1 MKENPM
7 TLQQLRY
14 VIAIVQAGSFNMAAR
29 QLFISQPSLSKSMA
43 ELEKEMGIALFQR
56 TSRGALLTEEGVK
69 FLSYARQMVEQAD
82 LLENAYKKGP
92 PLKRVFAISSQHYA
106 FVVNAFVALVK
117 EYGREK

>member
-56 TSRGALLTEEGVK
+56 TSRGALLT
-69 FLSYARQMVEQAD
+69 
-82 LLENAYKKGP
+82 
-92 PLKRVFAISSQHYA
+92 
-106 FVVNAFVALVK
+106 
-117 EYGREK
+117 

>member
-56 TSRGALLTEEGVK
+56 TSRGTLLTEEGVK
-69 FLSYARQMVEQAD
+69 FLSSARQVVEQAD

-92 PLKRVFAISSQHYA
+92 L
-106 FVVNAFVALVK
+106 
-117 EYGREK
+117 